1 MNPTILV
8 SLFLLGLTM
17 GAGAWS
23 GSWGYKLGR
32 EALKGITQPDVR
44 PTNNLAGVQST
55 GSRKVEIEFFKEKD
69 ILVNVNNVIAN
80 GGAVSEK
87 KAADNSQKAKENNAN
102 KSNNTSEAKLPIV
115 SRDRGVVMEVY
126 KVRRWG
132 NSLVLDVNLK
142 NEGEQSVRF
151 LYSFLNITDD
161 QGRVLSAST
170 EDLPG
175 EIPPN
180 GRRYYGIVTIPIALL
195 DKAKQLSL
203 GLTDYPD
210 QKLQLKMSNIPVK
223 M

>member
-8 SLFLLGLTM
+8 SLALFALM
-17 GAGAWS
+17 IGAGATT

-44 PTNNLAGVQST
+44 PTNSLTGVS
-55 GSRKVEIEFFKEKD
+55 GSLSGKGEVVFLKEKD
-69 ILVNVNNVIAN
+69 ILANVNKAITSGKVAE
-80 GGAVSEK
+80 EK
-87 KAADNSQKAKENNAN
+87 KAQENGGQEKEEKAKTTASAE
-102 KSNNTSEAKLPIV
+102 KKLPIV
-115 SRDRGVVMEVY
+115 SKDRGVVLEVY

-151 LYSFLNITDD
+151 LYSFLNVTDSE
-161 QGRVLSAST
+161 GRVLSAST

-180 GRRYYGIVTIPIALL
+180 GRRYYGIITIPLALL
-195 DKAKQLSL
+195 DDAKQLSL
-203 GLTDYPD
+203 GLTDYPN
-210 QKLQLKMSNIPVK
+210 QQLQLKMSGIPVK